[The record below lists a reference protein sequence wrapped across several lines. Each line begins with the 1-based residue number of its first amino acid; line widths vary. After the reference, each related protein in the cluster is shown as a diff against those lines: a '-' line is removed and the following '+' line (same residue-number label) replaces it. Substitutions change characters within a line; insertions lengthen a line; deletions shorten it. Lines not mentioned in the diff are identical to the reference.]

1 MDRMDRTEHSDL
13 LADAERAL
21 AESEGLLTQ
30 MKQAEQY
37 VREMIAALR
46 EELEEL
52 RDLEPTENGI
62 A

>member
-1 MDRMDRTEHSDL
+1 
-13 LADAERAL
+13 LAEAERAL

-30 MKQAEQY
+30 IKQAEQY
-37 VREMIAALR
+37 MREMIAALR

-62 A
+62 